1 MLTSTIK
8 RLQFLCDT
16 IPPLL
21 HKMDDQTFSTKPSP
35 EKWSKKQIIGHLI
48 DSAANNHHRMV
59 RGQFDNTP
67 NITYDQNKWNEHG
80 YYQDMDKDQVIS
92 FWSIYNQQLLELI
105 KRIPAEKLNNKI
117 EIGESNHNL
126 VTLQFIIE
134 DYVVHMEH
142 HLKQVVEY

>member
-1 MLTSTIK
+1 MQTTIN

-21 HKMDDQTFSTKPSP
+21 HKIEDAAFSARPLP
-35 EKWSKKQIIGHLI
+35 GKWSKKQIIGHLI

-67 NITYDQNKWNEHG
+67 NITYDQNKWNDHG
-80 YYQDMDKDQVIS
+80 YYQDMDKEQIIS
-92 FWSIYNQQLLELI
+92 FWTIYNKQLLELI
-105 KRIPAEKLNNKI
+105 KRIHAEKLNNQI
-117 EIGESNHNL
+117 EIGETNHKL
-126 VTLQFIIE
+126 VTLKFVIE
-134 DYVVHMEH
+134 DYVEHLEH